1 MFQSICLVFFLY
13 LLDSFYARVD
23 LSGCEPM
30 TSTILYWILVSSN
43 SMLPTPSSSVK
54 TYKFMKQTILP
65 QSIFITLN
73 DSREQIKKVD
83 FFRYSRQ
90 QMVVSSSYHMVR
102 EVISSSS
109 SNIQKECNRH
119 IKSVSSLFISLSF
132 QPIFQILPLLLLRTK
147 LYPER
152 SFPTPQKMLFVEID

>member
-1 MFQSICLVFFLY
+1 MHASVSFLHGKAACSSRFVSFFSLY

-83 FFRYSRQ
+83 FFQIFETTNGGVQQLSYGQRGYFQLKFKYSEKMQ
-90 QMVVSSSYHMVR
+90 PTYQKGIFTFHFTVFLAHFSNSSPSFT
-102 EVISSSS
+102 E
-109 SNIQKECNRH
+109 NKT
-119 IKSVSSLFISLSF
+119 LS
-132 QPIFQILPLLLLRTK
+132 
-147 LYPER
+147 
-152 SFPTPQKMLFVEID
+152 